1 MKLFDDIKATLGMGD
16 NVTGP
21 AGDAPAQTGGANY
34 YWMGGGR
41 RRTHRRRRG
50 RKCRGGEGVDP
61 VFKAAVDST
70 QGGGRRRRRGSR
82 KSRRGSRKHTRR
94 HRR

>member
-1 MKLFDDIKATLGMGD
+1 MKLFDNIKATLGMGD

-21 AGDAPAQTGGANY
+21 ASDAPAQGQT
-34 YWMGGGR
+34 GGR

-50 RKCRGGEGVDP
+50 RKCRGGSPIEDAAMGAVVGVG
-61 VFKAAVDST
+61 V
-70 QGGGRRRRRGSR
+70 GGGRRRRRGSR

>member
-1 MKLFDDIKATLGMGD
+1 MSGFFSSLQNLIPGSKPPG
-16 NVTGP
+16 
-21 AGDAPAQTGGANY
+21 APAQAQT
-34 YWMGGGR
+34 GGR

-50 RKCRGGEGVDP
+50 RKCRGGEGEAIAPLLD
-61 VFKAAVDST
+61 AALK
-70 QGGGRRRRRGSR
+70 QAGGRRRRRGSR

>member
-1 MKLFDDIKATLGMGD
+1 MKLFDNIKATLGMGD

-21 AGDAPAQTGGANY
+21 AGDAPAQTGGTNY

-50 RKCRGGEGVDP
+50 RKCRGGEGLETEVL
-61 VFKAAVDST
+61 KAAVE
-70 QGGGRRRRRGSR
+70 GGGRRRRRGSR